1 MKVVEAKNVQSKAN
15 PHGVDARSLSDADNA
30 QVSHITLQPG
40 QSLKMHITPAD
51 VVFYVL
57 QGRGIV
63 EIVDE
68 QHDVGPD
75 VLIESLAR
83 ISHRWTNQSK
93 DILRFLVIKAPRP
106 KESTKIL

>member
-1 MKVVEAKNVQSKAN
+1 MKVVEVKNVQSKPN
-15 PHGVDARSLSDADNA
+15 PHGVDARSLSDTDNA

-40 QSLKMHITPAD
+40 QSLKKHITPVD

-63 EIVDE
+63 EIGDE
-68 QHDVGPD
+68 QHDVGAD
-75 VLIESLAR
+75 VLIESPAR
-83 ISHRWTNQSK
+83 VSHRWTNQSK
-93 DILRFLVIKAPRP
+93 DILRFLVIKTPRP

>member
-1 MKVVEAKNVQSKAN
+1 MKVLEVKNVQSKPN
-15 PHGVDARSLSDADNA
+15 PHGVDARSLSDTDNA

-40 QSLKMHITPAD
+40 QSLKKHITPVD

-63 EIVDE
+63 EIGDE

-93 DILRFLVIKAPRP
+93 DILRFLVIKTPRP

>member
-1 MKVVEAKNVQSKAN
+1 MKVVEVKNVQIKPN
-15 PHGVDARSLSDADNA
+15 PHGVDARSLSDTDNA

-40 QSLKMHITPAD
+40 QFLKKHITPVD

-63 EIVDE
+63 EIGDE
-68 QHDVGPD
+68 QQEVGPD
-75 VLIESLAR
+75 ALIESPAKVP
-83 ISHRWTNQSK
+83 HRWTNQSK
-93 DILRFLVIKAPRP
+93 DILRFLVIKTPRP

>member
-1 MKVVEAKNVQSKAN
+1 MKVVEVKNVQSKPN
-15 PHGVDARSLSDADNA
+15 PHGVDARSLSDTDNA

-40 QSLKMHITPAD
+40 QSLKKHITPVD

-63 EIVDE
+63 EIGDE

-75 VLIESLAR
+75 VLIESPAR
-83 ISHRWTNQSK
+83 IPHRWTNQSK
-93 DILRFLVIKAPRP
+93 DILRFLVIKTPRP